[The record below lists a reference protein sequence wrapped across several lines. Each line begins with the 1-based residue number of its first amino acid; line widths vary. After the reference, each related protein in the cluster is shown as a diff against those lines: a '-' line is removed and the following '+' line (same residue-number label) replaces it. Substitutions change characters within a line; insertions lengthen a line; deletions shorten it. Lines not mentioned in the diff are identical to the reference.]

1 MVKRARP
8 VRQEGPEFDCV
19 LIHLKLSFYMFN
31 SRCILGLRGYR
42 KLGGGGHMS
51 YFAPPMNPNTSG
63 ANVAPSTHFILIV
76 FRLEFCFKTFMGV
89 HGFP

>member
-42 KLGGGGHMS
+42 KLGGGA
-51 YFAPPMNPNTSG
+51 YVLLCAPYESE
-63 ANVAPSTHFILIV
+63 HF
-76 FRLEFCFKTFMGV
+76 RC
-89 HGFP
+89 